1 MRFRLFAILL
11 IFLFS
16 SGIAASK
23 KDVIK
28 VKKVVFE
35 GNSEISSQTLLKV
48 ILMKPS
54 RLFNPVVFQEAILL
68 DDLDALGTYY
78 NRQGFLNA
86 EILDP
91 VITIDSTKSKVDI
104 SIPIEEG
111 ARARIED
118 LSFLGND
125 TYSDSTLLR
134 VSALEPGKPLIAAQ
148 IEKATLKLLRF
159 YADRGYLE
167 ASVKPASR
175 LNDVKDKAFVDIVIV
190 EHSQYT
196 IGAVEIDGN
205 DKTKSNVIHRE
216 LDFTTE
222 EIANYSRILSSQKNL
237 YLTGL
242 FERVYLQPIP
252 NTSDSTLR
260 DIHIELKEVQAGE
273 LNFSAGYGSID
284 RFRVKVQFYQANLRG
299 TAMKIGL
306 STQLS
311 SIQRGIEAQF
321 TNPRI
326 RGSRWRLDVTQGL
339 EKHFQPSFDLNRIA
353 SKVALQKKLDRR
365 LSITLSQRNELN
377 TLSNVLVDT
386 LDGALA
392 ADVHSLRGRLT
403 WDTRDNLFNP
413 TSGILID
420 WLNEIAGGPVSS
432 SNAFFKSNLR
442 VTYQMHTFKNSVLAS
457 SLEVGSVSSYGGNY
471 RISLQERFYAGGPN
485 SLRGF
490 AYQSV
495 GPLDASN
502 NPQGGFVQIIWNVV
516 ELRVPVYKSLQAAC
530 FVDAGNVWR
539 DYTEISGSKLRQDI
553 GLGLHYITPIG
564 VIRLETAFPINDEV
578 TDPRVFF
585 SMGYGF

>member
-1 MRFRLFAILL
+1 MRFRLFTILL

-16 SGIAASK
+16 SGMAASK
-23 KDVIK
+23 KDVFK
-28 VKKVVFE
+28 VRKVEFR
-35 GNSEISSQTLLKV
+35 GNIEIDSQTLLKV
-48 ILMKPS
+48 ILMRPS
-54 RLFNPVVFQEAILL
+54 HLFNPVVFQEAILL

-78 NRQGFLNA
+78 NRQGFLKA

-91 VITIDSTKSKVDI
+91 VITIDSTKRKVDI
-104 SIPIEEG
+104 SIQVEEG

-125 TYSDSTLLR
+125 TYSDSTLLK
-134 VSALEPGKPLIAAQ
+134 VSGLEPGKPLIAPQ
-148 IEKATLKLLRF
+148 IEKATLQLLRY

-167 ASVKPASR
+167 ASVKPTTR

-190 EHSQYT
+190 EHSQYK
-196 IGAVEIDGN
+196 IGGVEIDGN
-205 DKTKSNVIHRE
+205 DKTRSNVIHRE
-216 LDFTTE
+216 LDFKTD

-242 FERVYLQPIP
+242 FERVYLQPVP
-252 NTSDSTLR
+252 SLSDSTLR
-260 DIHIELKEVQAGE
+260 DIHIELKESQAGE

-284 RFRVKVQFYQANLRG
+284 RFRFKIQFYQANLRG
-299 TAMKIGL
+299 TALKIGL
-306 STQLS
+306 STRLS
-311 SIQRGIEAQF
+311 SIQRVVEAQF

-339 EKHFQPSFDLNRIA
+339 EKHFEPSYDLNRIA
-353 SKVALQKKLDRR
+353 SRVALQKKIDRR

-377 TLSNVLVDT
+377 QLSNVIVDT

-392 ADVHSLRGRLT
+392 ADVHSLRGQLT

-442 VTYQMHTFKNSVLAS
+442 VTYQRPTFRGSVLAS
-457 SLEVGSVSSYGGNY
+457 SLEIGSLSSYGGNY

-495 GPLDASN
+495 GPMDASS
-502 NPQGGFVQIIWNVV
+502 NPQGGFVHLIWNVV
-516 ELRVPVYKSLQAAC
+516 ELRVPVYKSLQTAF

-539 DYTEISGSKLRQDI
+539 DRSELSGSKLRKDI
-553 GLGLHYITPIG
+553 GVGLHYITPIG
-564 VIRLETAFPINDEV
+564 VIRLETAYPINDEV
-578 TDPRVFF
+578 TAPRVFF

>member
-1 MRFRLFAILL
+1 MNVRLLIILL
-11 IFLFS
+11 ISLVS
-16 SGIAASK
+16 SGMAASK
-23 KDVIK
+23 EDIFRVN
-28 VKKVVFE
+28 KVVFQ
-35 GNSEISSQTLLKV
+35 GNSIIDSPTLLKV
-48 ILMKPS
+48 MLMRPS
-54 RLFNPVVFQEAILL
+54 RLFNPVTFQETILL

-86 EILDP
+86 EIFDP
-91 VITIDSTKSKVDI
+91 VITIDSTRRKVDI
-104 SIPIEEG
+104 SIQIEEG

-125 TYSDSTLLR
+125 AFSDSTLLK
-134 VSALEPGKPLIAAQ
+134 VSELEPGKPLIAAQ
-148 IEKATLKLLRF
+148 IEKATLKLLRY

-167 ASVKPASR
+167 ASVKPTTR
-175 LNDVKDKAFVDIVIV
+175 LNQAKDKAFVDIVIV
-190 EHSQYT
+190 EHSQYK
-196 IGAVEIDGN
+196 IGGVEIDGN
-205 DKTKSNVIHRE
+205 DKTRSNVIHRE
-216 LDFTTE
+216 LDFE
-222 EIANYSRILSSQKNL
+222 ADEIANYSQILSSQKNL

-242 FERVYLQPIP
+242 FERVNLQPVS
-252 NTSDSTLR
+252 NATDSTLR
-260 DIHIELKEVQAGE
+260 DIQIELKEVQAGE
-273 LNFSAGYGSID
+273 MNFSAGYGSID
-284 RFRVKVQFYQANLRG
+284 RFRFKVQFYQANLRG
-299 TAMKIGL
+299 TALKIGL

-311 SIQRGIEAQF
+311 SIKRGIEAQF

-339 EKHFQPSFDLNRIA
+339 EKHFEPSFDLNRIA
-353 SKVALQKKLDRR
+353 SKIALQKKIDRR

-377 TLSNVLVDT
+377 NLSNVIVDT

-392 ADVHSLRGRLT
+392 ADVHSLRGQLT

-420 WLNEIAGGPVSS
+420 WLNEIAGGPVAS

-442 VTYQMHTFKNSVLAS
+442 VTYQRSLFRNSVLATS
-457 SLEVGSVSSYGGNY
+457 IEVGSLSSYGGNY

-502 NPQGGFVQIIWNVV
+502 NPQGGFVQLIWNVA
-516 ELRVPVYKSLQAAC
+516 ELRVPVYKSLRAA
-530 FVDAGNVWR
+530 FFADAGNVWR
-539 DYTEISGSKLRQDI
+539 HHTNISGSKLRKDI

-564 VIRLETAFPINDEV
+564 VIRLETAFPISDEV
-578 TDPRVFF
+578 TKPRVFF